1 MDKQHT
7 GEPAAGEMNVAA
19 RSPIHFGPFIVT
31 PQVFFITPLSF
42 ALVNIKPL
50 LPGHVL
56 VCPIRRT
63 PRLSDLTPAET
74 TNLFLTV
81 RRVSRMVE
89 RVYQASSLNVAIQDG
104 VDAGQSVPHVHAH
117 IIPRKKAD
125 LDHKGGSDA
134 IYGMMDGED
143 GDIGRFLA
151 ERKIAMESKRSRSG
165 FPAVD
170 NESRE
175 PRSDEEMRKEAEML
189 AEEMEKEMEMERE
202 NMKRE
207 YDE

>member
-1 MDKQHT
+1 MTGQHSD
-7 GEPAAGEMNVAA
+7 ESAADTMNVVA
-19 RSPIHFGPFIVT
+19 RSPIHFGPFLVT

-56 VCPIRRT
+56 VCPIRRIQ
-63 PRLSDLTPAET
+63 RLSDLTPAET

-89 RVYQASSLNVAIQDG
+89 RVYEATSLNVAIQDG
-104 VDAGQSVPHVHAH
+104 VHAGQSVPHVHAH

-125 LDHKGGSDA
+125 LDHMGGSDA

-151 ERKIAMESKRSRSG
+151 ERKLAMESKRSRSE

-170 NESRE
+170 NDSRE
-175 PRSDEEMRKEAEML
+175 PRSDQEMLKEAEML
-189 AEEMEKEMEMERE
+189 AAEMEKEIELEIE
-202 NMKRE
+202 NSKNVF
-207 YDE
+207 DE